1 MHSKSDR
8 IDVMNHD
15 KEDEVIEER
24 FQSLP
29 SGEEIGLETSIK
41 VYVFFFY
48 CIHILYYKYH
58 EINLNC
64 RGSYVHSPAWVKKQQ
79 ILLKMAI
86 NAFNMMHQCTKL
98 FF

>member
-41 VYVFFFY
+41 VYVFFFFW
-48 CIHILYYKYH
+48 LY
-58 EINLNC
+58 
-64 RGSYVHSPAWVKKQQ
+64 SYIVLQISWNKSELLWIICTFSSLDKKATNTVKDGHKC
-79 ILLKMAI
+79 
-86 NAFNMMHQCTKL
+86 F
-98 FF
+98 

>member
-15 KEDEVIEER
+15 KGDEVIEER

-41 VYVFFFY
+41 VQVFFFWS
-48 CIHILYYKYH
+48 C
-58 EINLNC
+58 
-64 RGSYVHSPAWVKKQQ
+64 SYIVLQISWNKSELSWIICTFSSLDKKATNTVKDGHKC
-79 ILLKMAI
+79 
-86 NAFNMMHQCTKL
+86 F
-98 FF
+98 

>member
-29 SGEEIGLETSIK
+29 SGEEIWLETSIK
-41 VYVFFFY
+41 VYVFFFIVFIY
-48 CIHILYYKYH
+48 CITNIMK
-58 EINLNC
+58 
-64 RGSYVHSPAWVKKQQ
+64 
-79 ILLKMAI
+79 
-86 NAFNMMHQCTKL
+86 
-98 FF
+98 

>member
-41 VYVFFFY
+41 VYVFFFL
-48 CIHILYYKYH
+48 LY
-58 EINLNC
+58 
-64 RGSYVHSPAWVKKQQ
+64 SYIVLQISWNKSELSWIICTFSSLGKKATNTVKDGHKC
-79 ILLKMAI
+79 
-86 NAFNMMHQCTKL
+86 F
-98 FF
+98 

>member
-41 VYVFFFY
+41 VYVFFFFIVFIY
-48 CIHILYYKYH
+48 CITNIMK
-58 EINLNC
+58 
-64 RGSYVHSPAWVKKQQ
+64 
-79 ILLKMAI
+79 
-86 NAFNMMHQCTKL
+86 
-98 FF
+98 

>member
-15 KEDEVIEER
+15 KGDEVIEER

-41 VYVFFFY
+41 VYVFFFFIVFIY
-48 CIHILYYKYH
+48 CITNIMK
-58 EINLNC
+58 
-64 RGSYVHSPAWVKKQQ
+64 
-79 ILLKMAI
+79 
-86 NAFNMMHQCTKL
+86 
-98 FF
+98 

>member
-41 VYVFFFY
+41 VYVFFFLIVFIY
-48 CIHILYYKYH
+48 CITNIMK
-58 EINLNC
+58 
-64 RGSYVHSPAWVKKQQ
+64 
-79 ILLKMAI
+79 
-86 NAFNMMHQCTKL
+86 
-98 FF
+98 

>member
-48 CIHILYYKYH
+48 LINKLY
-58 EINLNC
+58 
-64 RGSYVHSPAWVKKQQ
+64 
-79 ILLKMAI
+79 
-86 NAFNMMHQCTKL
+86 
-98 FF
+98 

>member
-29 SGEEIGLETSIK
+29 SGEEIGLETLIK
-41 VYVFFFY
+41 VYVFFFIVFIY
-48 CIHILYYKYH
+48 CITNIMK
-58 EINLNC
+58 
-64 RGSYVHSPAWVKKQQ
+64 
-79 ILLKMAI
+79 
-86 NAFNMMHQCTKL
+86 
-98 FF
+98 